1 MTNLQHLKLHK
12 KWFKNQSGSK
22 SNSSLEIGR
31 AVTVIVNWN
40 CKVFTVT
47 FNWNCKLFTVTV
59 NWNCK
64 LLTVTSS
71 KYQSHGRGRRGQTVA
86 AQRPRRQSMAPAR
99 FKDSVVT
106 KTLERVH
113 QMKKSTRLPYDLAD
127 LQWDSSHRQNDT
139 HTYCYCGNF
148 GSWFKSMVQVNHFP
162 YCVLYFLTL
171 SQGKKS
177 SKKEP

>member
-1 MTNLQHLKLHK
+1 
-12 KWFKNQSGSK
+12 
-22 SNSSLEIGR
+22 
-31 AVTVIVNWN
+31 
-40 CKVFTVT
+40 
-47 FNWNCKLFTVTV
+47 
-59 NWNCK
+59 
-64 LLTVTSS
+64 VTSS

-113 QMKKSTRLPYDLAD
+113 QMKKSTRLPYDLAN

-139 HTYCYCGNF
+139 QTYCYCGNF

-162 YCVLYFLTL
+162 YCVLYFITL
-171 SQGKKS
+171 SNFLGGICFCKCIDILQSIFLRFKS
-177 SKKEP
+177 KTFF